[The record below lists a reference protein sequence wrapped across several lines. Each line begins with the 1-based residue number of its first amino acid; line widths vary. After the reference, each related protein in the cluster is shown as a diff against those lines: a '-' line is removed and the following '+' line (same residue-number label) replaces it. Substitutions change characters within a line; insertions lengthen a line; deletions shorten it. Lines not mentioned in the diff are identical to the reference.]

1 MDMKP
6 IIIENPIRTPEE
18 MAEILGVSLDRVEA
32 VRRIMNAP
40 VRREKSAVA
49 GKTVGTSS
57 RKKSSPSE
65 GRAAKKQ

>member
-1 MDMKP
+1 MDVKP

-40 VRREKSAVA
+40 VRRKKSVVA
-49 GKTVGTSS
+49 GKTVGTASL
-57 RKKSSPSE
+57 KKSSPPE